1 MQRNV
6 QNNFEGEKNI
16 KKLRNREIL
25 KREEKLV
32 NFEKEQ
38 HRKIRIYENFEKK
51 WINFKEGM
59 EYKEISIYNEKLRN
73 FKEKVIIE

>member
-32 NFEKEQ
+32 NFKKKQ
-38 HRKIRIYENFEKK
+38 HRKICIYENFEKK

-59 EYKEISIYNEKLRN
+59 EYKEISIYDEKLRN
-73 FKEKVIIE
+73 FEEKVIIE